1 VAKKHDKPG
10 HDERRAFQR
19 FPISDHAVAVDEKG
33 VTLGRVA
40 MAGGGGMT
48 IHADSAAVA
57 HRLAPGTKLMVTVV
71 EPDNKVSN
79 TVNVEVRYAKGT
91 EIGVQFI
98 SGK

>member
-1 VAKKHDKPG
+1 MADK
-10 HDERRAFQR
+10 HDERRAFPR

-57 HRLAPGTKLMVTVV
+57 ELLAPGRKLTVTVV
-71 EPDNKVSN
+71 EPDNQVSN
-79 TVNVEVRYAKGT
+79 TVNVEVRYRKGS

-98 SGK
+98 NAT

>member
-1 VAKKHDKPG
+1 MMAE
-10 HDERRAFQR
+10 ERRAFQR
-19 FPISDHAVAVDEKG
+19 FEISDHAVAVDEKG
-33 VTLGRVA
+33 VTLGRVS

-48 IHADSAAVA
+48 IHADSTAIAQE
-57 HRLAPGTKLMVTVV
+57 LAPGRKLQVTVV

-79 TVNVEVRYAKGT
+79 TVSVEIRYRQGT

>member
-1 VAKKHDKPG
+1 MAKK
-10 HDERRAFQR
+10 HDERRAFPR
-19 FPISDHAVAVDEKG
+19 FPISDHAIAVDEKG
-33 VTLGRVA
+33 ATLGRVA

-48 IHADSAAVA
+48 IQADSAAVA
-57 HRLAPGTKLMVTVV
+57 QQLEPGRQLTVTVV

-79 TVNVEVRYAKGT
+79 TVNVEVRYRQGS